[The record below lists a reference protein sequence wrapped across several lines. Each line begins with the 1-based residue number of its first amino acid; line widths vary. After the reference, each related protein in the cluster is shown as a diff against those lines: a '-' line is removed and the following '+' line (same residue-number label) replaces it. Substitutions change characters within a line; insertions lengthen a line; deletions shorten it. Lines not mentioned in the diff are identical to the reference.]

1 MLIEEIF
8 EKSVLEVS
16 SDFIDDD
23 YNNIDVD
30 YKRNLWKDIFVFC
43 RERDLLQNI
52 FGHLWPFLQMLLR
65 KLPKQEN

>member
-43 RERDLLQNI
+43 IERDLLQII
-52 FGHLWPFLQMLLR
+52 FGHLWPFLQMLR